1 MDLYSEIILDH
12 YKNPSNKG
20 RLKYPTSS
28 AEEDNPLCGDRIEVQ
43 LKIQDGKV
51 AEIAFD
57 GEGCAISQ
65 AAISMLSEKLIGMTP
80 EQIKKIDNQEIYDML
95 GVSISPG
102 RVKCALL
109 GLATAKKA
117 AILSEQND

>member
-20 RLKYPTSS
+20 QLDAPTSE
-28 AEEDNPLCGDRIEVQ
+28 AEEDNPLCGDRIKVQ
-43 LKIQDGKV
+43 LKITDGKV
-51 AEIAFD
+51 TKVAFD

-65 AAISMLSEKLIGMTP
+65 AAMSMLSEKLIGMTP
-80 EQIKKIDNQEIYDML
+80 AEIKAMENQEIYDML
-95 GVSISPG
+95 GVEISPG

-109 GLATAKKA
+109 GLVTSKKA
-117 AILSEQND
+117 AILSKES